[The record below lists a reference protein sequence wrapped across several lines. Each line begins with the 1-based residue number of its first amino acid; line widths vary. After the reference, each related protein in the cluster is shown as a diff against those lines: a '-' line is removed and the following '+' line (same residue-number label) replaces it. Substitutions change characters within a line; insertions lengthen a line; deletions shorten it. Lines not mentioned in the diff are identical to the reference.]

1 MIPKNILY
9 NPLLLYSFVLVSFGQ
24 FIILSINEEWF
35 YIAVFVITCLLTS
48 VFSKNLIVICTI
60 GLCVLHI
67 LQHQYTVLSEGFGR
81 KSRARR
87 RKKRIR
93 ARNKRKTK
101 RINKRNRRKFG
112 GARRSLFGRNKKEKK
127 RGRMRNIARQK
138 ANAYMEMKRRQ
149 AVGTLNTKIANA
161 STQPLQATSIIS
173 DSNDV
178 TGTFSEKHV
187 NAIIQNNGE
196 YIREKVE
203 ATKLHLNKYF
213 TDVGNSIFGK
223 LRNSTDLNRYKCR
236 DNVNCGLYAEAYA
249 REAVKEPLQ
258 DLYQKILH
266 GPENDKNVVNKYFE
280 SGNIVN

>member
-67 LQHQYTVLSEGFGR
+67 LQNPYTVSAISEEFKR
-81 KSRARR
+81 RRRRR
-87 RKKRIR
+87 RKTRWKKKMRKR
-93 ARNKRKTK
+93 
-101 RINKRNRRKFG
+101 FG

-127 RGRMRNIARQK
+127 RGRRRNRARQK
-138 ANAYMEMKRRQ
+138 ANAYMKMKRRQ
-149 AVGTLNTKIANA
+149 AVDALNAKIANA
-161 STQPLQATSIIS
+161 STLPLQATSIIS
-173 DSNDV
+173 DTNLN
-178 TGTFSEKHV
+178 GGKFSEKHV
-187 NAIIQNNGE
+187 NAIIDKNKE
-196 YIREKVE
+196 YTSEKVK

-236 DNVNCGLYAEAYA
+236 DNVNCGLNTEAYA

>member
-67 LQHQYTVLSEGFGR
+67 LQNPYTVLSEGFKR
-81 KSRARR
+81 RRRR
-87 RKKRIR
+87 RKK
-93 ARNKRKTK
+93 KRWKKKMRK
-101 RINKRNRRKFG
+101 RFG

-138 ANAYMEMKRRQ
+138 ANAYMKMKRRQ
-149 AVGTLNTKIANA
+149 AVDALNAKIANA
-161 STQPLQATSIIS
+161 STLPLQATSIIS
-173 DSNDV
+173 DTNLN
-178 TGTFSEKHV
+178 GGKFSEKHV
-187 NAIIQNNGE
+187 NAIIDKNKE
-196 YIREKVE
+196 YTSEKVK

>member
-35 YIAVFVITCLLTS
+35 YISVFVITCLLTS

-67 LQHQYTVLSEGFGR
+67 LQHPYTVSSIAEGFGR

-87 RKKRIR
+87 RRKRIR
-93 ARNKRKTK
+93 AREKRKRK
-101 RINKRNRRKFG
+101 RINKRNRRNFG

-127 RGRMRNIARQK
+127 RRRNRARQR

-149 AVGTLNTKIANA
+149 AVDTLNTKIANA
-161 STQPLQATSIIS
+161 KTLPLQATSIIPDTNLNAGKFS
-173 DSNDV
+173 QEYTNQIIENDK
-178 TGTFSEKHV
+178 TDIGKK
-187 NAIIQNNGE
+187 I
-196 YIREKVE
+196 E
-203 ATKLHLNKYF
+203 ATKNHLNNYF
-213 TDVGNSIFGK
+213 TDVGNNIFGR
-223 LRNSTDLNRYKCR
+223 LRNSRDLNMYKCK

-266 GPENDKNVVNKYFE
+266 GPDKYE
-280 SGNIVN
+280 SGLTSGNIVN